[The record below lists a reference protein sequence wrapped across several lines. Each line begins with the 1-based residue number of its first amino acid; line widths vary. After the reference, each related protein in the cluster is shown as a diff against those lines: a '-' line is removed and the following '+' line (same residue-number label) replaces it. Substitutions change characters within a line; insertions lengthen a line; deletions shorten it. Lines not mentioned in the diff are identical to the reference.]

1 MKPSHAESSPLI
13 SRTHKVWQSRLS
25 RKLTDEDARQI
36 AENVTGF
43 FTILAEWASDAKE
56 NPATAADG
64 LTASGR
70 AFRRVSG

>member
-43 FTILAEWASDAKE
+43 FTILQGWSA
-56 NPATAADG
+56 AAD
-64 LTASGR
+64 TRPSDPEADR
-70 AFRRVSG
+70 EAAA